1 MLESEKQ
8 TNKQTNTEINVFLK
22 MKRKKLTYT
31 YDLYSSIKQFN
42 VENSQKREYFIF
54 YVEIQFSQNTV

>member
-1 MLESEKQ
+1 
-8 TNKQTNTEINVFLK
+8 
-22 MKRKKLTYT
+22 MKRKKLTYI